1 MRALERFGPALL
13 LATAATCHRLGVA
26 SRHGRQVA
34 LGAGG
39 TPRHVRRGADGRLR
53 LRPRALRRG
62 DASYGYVSTGKRGGV
77 ITSSVLDYMKHK
89 ASAAV
94 EVRFLRNFTLRSP
107 GTVYDRYGAY
117 THYLRDADG
126 TLLRDENGSMLT
138 EQRDFEPYFLLDG
151 RLSWEKGVVR
161 LYVDATNLTGADY
174 FDFGGL
180 RLPGRWF
187 RPARSSRSV
196 VSTALSG
203 CHTGPAAH

>member
-1 MRALERFGPALL
+1 M
-13 LATAATCHRLGVA
+13 
-26 SRHGRQVA
+26 
-34 LGAGG
+34 
-39 TPRHVRRGADGRLR
+39 
-53 LRPRALRRG
+53 
-62 DASYGYVSTGKRGGV
+62 
-77 ITSSVLDYMKHK
+77 
-89 ASAAV
+89 
-94 EVRFLRNFTLRSP
+94 
-107 GTVYDRYGAY
+107 GAY

-187 RPARSSRSV
+187 
-196 VSTALSG
+196 TAG
-203 CHTGPAAH
+203 AVFTIGR